1 MKDKK
6 TKVVKAKSKKG
17 KKKLSKK
24 TTKKSA
30 DSVDDPAIIVI
41 DDNLEVDQEKEMEE
55 RKAYLEEA
63 RSQDSGDWL
72 NIYPFYWVIEN
83 MRALCLITIKPGTI
97 DKVITLLV
105 KKRKIAKEIL
115 PVTGRA
121 DVCVLLNGSIDDIN
135 TTVMDFKKINYI
147 VSTETL
153 IEMEV
158 DLGW

>member
-1 MKDKK
+1 
-6 TKVVKAKSKKG
+6 
-17 KKKLSKK
+17 
-24 TTKKSA
+24 
-30 DSVDDPAIIVI
+30 
-41 DDNLEVDQEKEMEE
+41 
-55 RKAYLEEA
+55 
-63 RSQDSGDWL
+63 
-72 NIYPFYWVIEN
+72 

-97 DKVITLLV
+97 DKVITSLV

-121 DVCVLLNGSIDDIN
+121 DVCVLLNRSIDNIN